1 MFIVGT
7 ILLYKG
13 GFEFSKSP
21 LPPKKIRG
29 SDFTHKRGGLVK
41 KGGCFKKRGTLLLI
55 SIITSTFESYF
66 SLIMCWCLLS
76 MLTPYLSE
84 FFVSFEKINLIGS
97 NQLICDF
104 YKSVI
109 FEQPRHVELC
119 KVNLWLFIE
128 CNRQLLWAQN
138 RWC

>member
-21 LPPKKIRG
+21 LPPKIIRG

-41 KGGCFKKRGTLLLI
+41 KDTLLLI

-66 SLIMCWCLLS
+66 SLSMCWCLLS

-84 FFVSFEKINLIGS
+84 FFVSFEKVNLIGS
-97 NQLICDF
+97 NQHIYDF